1 MVAIAAIAG
10 TARADDELAEAR
22 RREAALDYQGA
33 LAIVDRVLAR
43 GGADPG
49 RYAEL
54 HLLAGRLA
62 AGLDQPQVAEGHFAR
77 TLALR
82 PDTRLPDGTSP
93 KLTAPFD
100 IARARTLPL
109 QLRVTSIQGL
119 VTIHLDADAL
129 GLVAGIQVHV
139 LDRAGTHSDVVARR
153 AMRIAIPAGTS
164 AVEVAALDA
173 SGNRVWTGP
182 APVEPALV
190 GGATDVPRGDRVV
203 SGETRSVFARWPLW
217 AAITGVAIGT
227 GAVATWKF
235 RTAQNDWD
243 DLQRSGTAEFTA
255 LEDLEQRGRRWGWTA
270 NVAFGAAVVT
280 GIVSLTLSVRGS
292 RHPIVFSV
300 GPGPGV
306 AVAGSF

>member
-10 TARADDELAEAR
+10 TARAEDELAEAR

-33 LAIVDRVLAR
+33 LAIVDRVLGR

-77 TLALR
+77 VLALR
-82 PDTRLPDGTSP
+82 PETRLPDGTSP

-100 IARARTLPL
+100 IARARTLLL
-109 QLRVTSIQGL
+109 QLRVTAIQGL

-139 LDRAGTHSDVVARR
+139 IDRAGTHSDVVARR
-153 AMRIAIPAGTS
+153 AMRIAIPSGTS

-182 APVEPALV
+182 APSEPAV
-190 GGATDVPRGDRVV
+190 VGATGVPRDDRVV
-203 SGETRSVFARWPLW
+203 SDESPSVLARWPLW
-217 AAITGVAIGT
+217 AALTGVAIGT

-235 RTAQNDWD
+235 RTTQSDWD
-243 DLQRSGTAEFTA
+243 DLQRSGTAEFSA

-270 NVAFGAAVVT
+270 NIAFGAAVVT
-280 GIVSLTLSVRGS
+280 GIVSLTFYVRGS
-292 RHPIVFSV
+292 NGPVAFSV
-300 GPGPGV
+300 GPGTGL